1 MVNDMGAAKL
11 TAKQSKFVSE
21 YLIDLNATQAAIR
34 AGYSEKTAYS
44 IGEEN
49 LRKPEIAK
57 SIQEAMTKRE
67 MRTEI
72 TQDMVLADIE
82 AIKRHAMRE
91 GFDAQGNKVMNNYPA
106 ALKASELQCK
116 HLGILVDKTELTG
129 KDGKDLIPPSR
140 VLNISK
146 DTTPEQ
152 IKAMAQA
159 LNVIG
164 DGEYDTEI

>member
-1 MVNDMGAAKL
+1 MGAAKL

-67 MRTEI
+67 KRIEI

-82 AIKRHAMRE
+82 AIKRHAMKE

-116 HLGILVDKTELTG
+116 HLGILVDKTEVTG

-146 DTTPEQ
+146 DTTSAQ